1 MEKIEPLYSSTGQPA
16 EGKNVYFPRDKIV
29 KKILRKLAN
38 GENLLLS
45 APRRIGKSTI
55 LKYIADNPQPNQ
67 IIKYIIV
74 QSVDTSEEFF
84 KTLFNTLIQDK
95 EIFDGLDGYWQRT
108 TTSVKH
114 YISRITGFSLEGNF
128 ELREEESIDY
138 YQECMALLGHFRTQ
152 QKHIVIFIDEFP
164 DVVANIHKRDS
175 QLAVKFLQ
183 QNRDMRMVFSNA
195 ALQFVYTGSTGLK
208 NVVKRLEELDLINDI
223 VNIPVAPFSKE
234 EARCMI
240 RRLVLGFREHN
251 DAFAIDDEVV
261 DYILEKIAW
270 RLPYYIQIIVDE
282 LFELFDETDSP
293 IDATSVETV
302 LREIITSNSN
312 HSDYF
317 ENWKKRLKK
326 SFGHAEYDLA
336 IQVLNHIAKYDT
348 IDYTVFHDMSIEHGV
363 EDFRYVLDVLIH
375 DGYIS
380 TNDKHYG
387 FNSILLKEWWYIHVA
402 T

>member
-128 ELREEESIDY
+128 ELGEEESIDY

-208 NVVKRLEELDLINDI
+208 NVVKQLEELDLINDI
-223 VNIPVAPFSKE
+223 VNIPVAPFSEE

-251 DAFAIDDEVV
+251 DAFAIDD
-261 DYILEKIAW
+261 DI
-270 RLPYYIQIIVDE
+270 
-282 LFELFDETDSP
+282 
-293 IDATSVETV
+293 
-302 LREIITSNSN
+302 
-312 HSDYF
+312 
-317 ENWKKRLKK
+317 
-326 SFGHAEYDLA
+326 SF
-336 IQVLNHIAKYDT
+336 
-348 IDYTVFHDMSIEHGV
+348 
-363 EDFRYVLDVLIH
+363 
-375 DGYIS
+375 
-380 TNDKHYG
+380 
-387 FNSILLKEWWYIHVA
+387 
-402 T
+402 